1 MSHPRTHTYSNR
13 QNNPGSNYRPGCC
26 KTLPPFPRRTP
37 RLKGRKTRLC
47 RLVGG
52 PTNPS
57 GANLDKNHDDD
68 GKTTTLRTTRLRFS
82 GIGLHPPIHPPS
94 SARFLRAISTQGL
107 CVRERGGGERK
118 RERERSSTPARF
130 PPPGI
135 DPRAS
140 FSAEGDEKAASN
152 PASQGA

>member
-57 GANLDKNHDDD
+57 GANLDKNHDGD

-82 GIGLHPPIHPPS
+82 GIGLHHPSTHPPRRDFYVLFPPRGCVCVREGVEREREREREVVDTGAFPS
-94 SARFLRAISTQGL
+94 SWHRSARFLF
-107 CVRERGGGERK
+107 RGRG
-118 RERERSSTPARF
+118 
-130 PPPGI
+130 
-135 DPRAS
+135 
-140 FSAEGDEKAASN
+140 
-152 PASQGA
+152 